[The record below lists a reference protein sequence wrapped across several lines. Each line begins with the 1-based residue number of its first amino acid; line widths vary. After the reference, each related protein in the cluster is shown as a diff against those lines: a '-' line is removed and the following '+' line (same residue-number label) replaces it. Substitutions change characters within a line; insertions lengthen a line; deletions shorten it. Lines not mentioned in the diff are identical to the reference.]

1 MPFDPSGLLTRLY
14 SWVTDRDNGVKI
26 LAQRVDDETNGIVAA
41 INQLTAGTVGF
52 RGPLRTVN
60 GTKGTPS
67 FAFKD
72 DPNTGVYRVSEDILG
87 LTGGTSDLQI
97 GPDTFAFNGHK
108 VYHAGDRPTPA
119 ALGAPSLAGANEF
132 SAVNTFLQRI
142 EVDTTADA
150 KLRLMGTAA
159 SVVEAFSAVAGQRV
173 GVLTFDNTANLF
185 RVYLDAG
192 GGQPSARV
200 ELNRSGVLS
209 VNGNAVYHA
218 ANKPTAA
225 DVIPSSV
232 TTVGTFVFL
241 RSAIAAN
248 AGDSIQGAQLTV
260 AGLTSSGALA
270 AGSTAQAG
278 TWRAQGYCPAGG
290 ATLFVRIM

>member
-1 MPFDPSGLLTRLY
+1 MPFDPSGIFTRLY

-52 RGPLRTVN
+52 RGPVRTVN

-97 GPDTFAFNGHK
+97 GPDTFAYNGHK

-142 EVDTTADA
+142 DIDTSADA
-150 KLRLMGTAA
+150 KLRLRGSGIAYLEAYNA
-159 SVVEAFSAVAGQRV
+159 SSTRTGF
-173 GVLTFDNTANLF
+173 LMFDNTGNLL
-185 RVYLDAG
+185 RLYLDAA
-192 GGQPSARV
+192 GGQPAARI
-200 ELNRSGVLS
+200 ELNRAGVFS

-232 TTVGTFVFL
+232 TAVGTFAFL
-241 RSAIAAN
+241 RSAIVAN

-260 AGLTSSGALA
+260 AGLTSAGALA
-270 AGSTAQAG
+270 SGSTAQAG
-278 TWRAQGYCPAGG
+278 TWRTQGYCPAGG